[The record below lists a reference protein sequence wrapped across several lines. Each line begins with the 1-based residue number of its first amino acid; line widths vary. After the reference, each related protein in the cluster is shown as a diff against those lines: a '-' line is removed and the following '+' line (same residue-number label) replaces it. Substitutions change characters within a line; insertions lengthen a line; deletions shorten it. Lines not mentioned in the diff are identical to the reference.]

1 MAFLGL
7 EKPIEYSGVQVFDPT
22 MAKMVLDAQDKYF
35 NVAYADYQ
43 QGLQDM
49 KEFKKE
55 YDNFITPILADQ
67 EWYNNNVIGKVRN
80 FINNAYAN
88 GIDLTRSAEGRAAIA
103 QMINNI
109 DVGSVAKLRSSAE
122 NAREYIKNRGILEAS
137 GKWDPNFENFA
148 NQGRSLDNWNTL
160 GNGIWDRTSPAEV
173 KTLKEL
179 TESWYNNRTA
189 HMLDKEGV
197 ESFKMQYDPRYD
209 YMGFTTKDLLD
220 IASGQTPGWN
230 GSIYADYYR
239 QLAKNK
245 LQAAGIENPNAEQI
259 ERQLQKDVATANI
272 EYLINPTRSVNQL
285 YLQELKNSQ
294 VRQIAALRRGN
305 TNQTNPTEAP
315 TTFMDRLNRNMNAN
329 FEKKQ
334 IGRESVGNTFATIID
349 YWDRMAKSVENQ
361 GKVTGQRD
369 VDKQVA
375 KGIVT
380 PSPYGVSPSVGIAKT
395 VYTTEKGKENVYD
408 QSQNSSYNVYQYEKS
423 RWSNFYNGNY
433 YPSRY
438 DTRKM
443 SDGRYVV
450 HVIRDIIKKGNN
462 ATPEE
467 IAFLQNYQQEDMQKM
482 IMKAKSSS
490 PEWSTAGGKRGQMSV
505 KDAKKRA
512 SDFWDGFSAEGL
524 GSIQNKVL
532 HQQFVGADNTV
543 KDPDLSNGYYN
554 VRFGSGYHYAPVRQL
569 SISGNAK
576 FKHNDI
582 HSKFDRFLQ
591 GRTAISIDAN
601 DVKAAGI
608 PSTTRVGKQLDILSH
623 PLMTRNQIQQFYN
636 SLNYTDK
643 QKYKDIDSL
652 CKELGLLPVD
662 QKITYRDKNNEL
674 HSSDT
679 YYEVPVIRTIEN
691 LGGQNFRDINALSD
705 IIEFNAGIADKNII
719 NSENQSLIDDMTMEE
734 LAIQMLQ

>member
-1 MAFLGL
+1 MNFYGL
-7 EKPIEYSGVQVFDPT
+7 ERPIEYTGAQIFDPT

-35 NVAYADYQ
+35 NVVYADYQ
-43 QGLQDM
+43 RGLQEM
-49 KEFKKE
+49 KDFKKE
-55 YDNFITPILADQ
+55 YGDFLTPILADQ
-67 EWYNNNVIGKVRN
+67 DWYNENVTGKVRD
-80 FINNAYAN
+80 FIDGAYTR
-88 GIDLTRSAEGRAAIA
+88 GIDLTRSAEGRAAIS
-103 QMINNI
+103 QLINNI
-109 DVGSVAKLRSSAE
+109 DTGKIAKLRSSRDAA
-122 NAREYIKNRGILEAS
+122 NEYLKNKGILQAQ

-148 NQGRSLDNWNTL
+148 NNGQMLENWDTL
-160 GNGIWDRTSPAEV
+160 RNGIWNRTSPTEV

-179 TESWYNNRTA
+179 TENWYNNRTA
-189 HMLDKEGV
+189 HMLDKAGV
-197 ESFKMQYDPRYD
+197 ESFGMQYDPRYD
-209 YMGFTTKDLLD
+209 YLGFTANDLLA

-230 GSIYADYYR
+230 GGIYADYYR

-245 LQAAGIENPNAEQI
+245 LQSAGINNPSSAQI
-259 ERQLQKDVATANI
+259 EQQLQKDIATANM

-285 YLQELKNSQ
+285 YLQELKNQ
-294 VRQIAALRRGN
+294 QAREIARLRRGAKE
-305 TNQTNPTEAP
+305 TDPTEAP

-329 FEKKQ
+329 FEQKQ

-349 YWDRMAKSVENQ
+349 YWDRMAKRVENR
-361 GKVTGQRD
+361 GKVIG
-369 VDKQVA
+369 
-375 KGIVT
+375 
-380 PSPYGVSPSVGIAKT
+380 
-395 VYTTEKGKENVYD
+395 TEKYTEEKTRTEGAFIPGMTTPTRSMSGIKTEEKERPVYNQKENTA
-408 QSQNSSYNVYQYEKS
+408 YNKASYEKS

-433 YPSRY
+433 YPSKY

-443 SDGRYVV
+443 EDGTYVV

-467 IAFLQNYQQEDMQKM
+467 IRFLQNYQQEDMQRM
-482 IMKAKSSS
+482 MMTAKSSS
-490 PEWSTAGGKRGQMSV
+490 PEWSTTGGKRGQMSV

-512 SDFWDGFSAEGL
+512 SDFWDTFSAEGL

-532 HQQFVGADNTV
+532 HQQFVGATGTM
-543 KDPDLSNGYYN
+543 KDPDLSNGYYS

-569 SISGNAK
+569 GVSGSAK

-591 GRTAISIDAN
+591 GRTGISINEN
-601 DVKAAGI
+601 DIKAAGI
-608 PSTTRVGKQLDILSH
+608 PSTTRIGKQLDILSH
-623 PLMTRNQIQQFYN
+623 PLMTRDQIQQFFD
-636 SLNYTDK
+636 SLSYADK
-643 QKYKDIDSL
+643 QKYKTVDDL
-652 CKELGLLPVD
+652 CKELGLLPVN

-674 HSSDT
+674 HNSDT